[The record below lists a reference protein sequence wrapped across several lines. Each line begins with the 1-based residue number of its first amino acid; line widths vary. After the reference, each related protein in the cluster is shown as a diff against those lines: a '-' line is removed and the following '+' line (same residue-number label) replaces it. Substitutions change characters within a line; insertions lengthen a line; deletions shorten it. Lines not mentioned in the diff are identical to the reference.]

1 MSEEEK
7 EYCNSKIYNFRTIFT
22 FNLKEF
28 KYETTTKVITYFL
41 ILISFSKK
49 KILEFGWEVWAMY
62 QEMKY

>member
-1 MSEEEK
+1 MTEEEK

-41 ILISFSKK
+41 ILMNFSKK
-49 KILEFGWEVWAMY
+49 KILEFG
-62 QEMKY
+62 